1 MLEKIDMQKFLNS
14 LISKNVRKENKAME
28 QKKEQKKSYVCYV
41 YGQIYA
47 EYLKSAK
54 NEFVLV
60 KNTKAQSWDRIL
72 NWFREND
79 CIEDYKL
86 GDTPET
92 AGEVIVK
99 GFNENKILYKK
110 YCQAIEENLEKELE
124 VA

>member
-1 MLEKIDMQKFLNS
+1 MQRFLS
-14 LISKNVRKENKAME
+14 ELIAKNVRKENKAME
-28 QKKEQKKSYVCYV
+28 SNKKEQKKSYVCYV

-47 EYLKSAK
+47 EFLKGNK
-54 NEFVLV
+54 NEYVLV

-72 NWFREND
+72 NWFKEND

-110 YCQAIEENLEKELE
+110 YCQAIEENLGKELE